1 MPRRKRKAEDEHEE
15 IEPPTAKKSSGEVGG
30 KKPVIGFFLY
40 CQHHRA
46 ETAKMLESKGR
57 KTTKIAKVRLP
68 PLASLRVQST
78 HSGPKSSWPVAS
90 SPTSECT

>member
-15 IEPPTAKKSSGEVGG
+15 IEPPTAKKSSGESG

-46 ETAKMLESKGR
+46 ETAKMLEDKGR